1 MATNTK
7 QRKNRVYKDIDLSFN
22 VNALSGD
29 IGKKFDVN
37 AVKQS
42 VKSLLLTKPNEKF
55 FHPERGSGLQKYLFE
70 PMSPGIEISL
80 KKTIELLIE
89 NYEPRCEIIDLYCSP
104 NYDLNYYAITLRFRV
119 IGTNQPQELTVNLT
133 RLR

>member
-1 MATNTK
+1 MALQK
-7 QRKNRVYKDIDLSFN
+7 LKISRIYKDIDLSFTA
-22 VNALSGD
+22 NALSGD
-29 IGKKFDVN
+29 IGKKLDVN

-42 VKSLLLTKPNEKF
+42 VKSLLLTKPHEKF
-55 FHPERGSGLQKYLFE
+55 FNPERGSGVQMYLFE

-89 NYEPRCEIIDLYCSP
+89 NYEPRVEIIDLYCTA
-104 NYDLNYYAITLRFRV
+104 NYDQNYYAVTLNFRV
-119 IGTNQPQELTVNLT
+119 IGINEPQELTVNLT

>member
-1 MATNTK
+1 MALQK
-7 QRKNRVYKDIDLSFN
+7 LKINRIYKDIDLSFTA
-22 VNALSGD
+22 NALSGD

-55 FHPERGSGLQKYLFE
+55 FHPERGSGLDQYLFE

-80 KKTIELLIE
+80 AKTIELLIT
-89 NYEPRCEIIDLYCSP
+89 NFEPRCQILGIDVTP
-104 NYDLNYYAITLRFRV
+104 NYDLNYYYITLNFKV
-119 IGTNQPQELTVNLT
+119 IGINEPQELTVQLT

>member
-1 MATNTK
+1 MALQK
-7 QRKNRVYKDIDLSFN
+7 LKINRIYKDIDLSFTA
-22 VNALSGD
+22 NALSGD
-29 IGKKFDVN
+29 LGKKFDVN

-55 FHPERGSGLQKYLFE
+55 FHPERGSGLDQYLFE

-80 KKTIELLIE
+80 AKTIELLIT
-89 NYEPRCEIIDLYCSP
+89 NFEPRCQILGIDVNP
-104 NYDLNYYAITLRFRV
+104 NYDLNYYYITLNFKV
-119 IGTNQPQELTVNLT
+119 LGINEPQELTVQLT